1 MTIKRLDFLYST
13 SYCMRRK
20 EDREKGRG
28 KMRFLMLNYGSGQ
41 HQFLFFVYPLVYT
54 TVATILSGVHIQ
66 TIIKLTGYMHMSCM
80 NTRTNKAG
88 QTVVFKKKKT
98 NLQLSSKSSNMQN

>member
-28 KMRFLMLNYGSGQ
+28 KMCFLMLNYGSGQ

-54 TVATILSGVHIQ
+54 TVATILSGVHIK

-88 QTVVFKKKKT
+88 QTVVF
-98 NLQLSSKSSNMQN
+98 